1 MKKIIML
8 AIVLTT
14 ITISAFAN
22 NVSGLN
28 QKVLSS
34 FKKSFQTAEVVRWE
48 VRNNLYKITFKS
60 FDKEMFAYYNAD
72 GEQVALSRNIH
83 IDQLPLS
90 LSSELKKKFSQGWM
104 TELFEVS
111 SNGETAYYATIEC
124 STHITILK
132 AEGTSGWATFQKE
145 KRK

>member
-34 FKKSFQTAEVVRWE
+34 FKKSFQSAEVVRWE
-48 VRNNLYKITFKS
+48 VRNNLYKVTFKN
-60 FDKEMFAYYNAD
+60 FDKEMFAYYNAA

-124 STHITILK
+124 STHVTILK
-132 AEGTSGWATFQKE
+132 ADGTSGWATFQKE

>member
-34 FKKSFQTAEVVRWE
+34 FKKSFQSAEVVRWE
-48 VRNNLYKITFKS
+48 VRNNLYKVTFKN

-132 AEGTSGWATFQKE
+132 ADGTSGWATFQKE

>member
-48 VRNNLYKITFKS
+48 VRNNLYKVTFKN
-60 FDKEMFAYYNAD
+60 FDKEMFAYYNAA

-132 AEGTSGWATFQKE
+132 ADGTSGWATFQKE